1 LRDCD
6 LHGGGFDCVGGC
18 MSQHHNT
25 LAHIQEIYFDVCSQL
40 NGESHRDMG
49 YDSKREMLK
58 EFKWKLERIEEEFKT
73 LTGVHED
80 QA

>member
-1 LRDCD
+1 
-6 LHGGGFDCVGGC
+6 
-18 MSQHHNT
+18 
-25 LAHIQEIYFDVCSQL
+25 
-40 NGESHRDMG
+40 MG